1 MPKIE
6 VFLLH
11 SNELNGIVPSF
22 IGNLSLLK
30 NLTLAYNSLAQ
41 GVIPH
46 ELGNLSRLQHLWM
59 TDCNLVEEILE
70 SLEIIMDMV
79 YLELSQNDQLT
90 SRIPNK
96 LMVLS
101 NMTNLLLFKNNLSG
115 SITGNINN
123 LKSLVNLDR
132 ESMS

>member
-1 MPKIE
+1 
-6 VFLLH
+6 
-11 SNELNGIVPSF
+11 
-22 IGNLSLLK
+22 
-30 NLTLAYNSLAQ
+30 
-41 GVIPH
+41 
-46 ELGNLSRLQHLWM
+46 M

-70 SLEIIMDMV
+70 SLGIITDMV